1 MCELCSKLTTK
12 TSEQPQWRHFGV
24 FIVNLEHISHLFLLT
39 LSMYLFAGK
48 KYIVAYDLLFSWKQA
63 AVNEVNGEPNK
74 NQNTNK
80 KTSRLL
86 RWVLRGFLFCCF
98 FWRCSD
104 VVLVSIFVTFCTL
117 MQCFHYRSS
126 RLEVFCR
133 KGFYRSFAELTGKHL
148 KPRLSY
154 FENLRVHRRLSS
166 ISKASNKSVWSYVFW

>member
-1 MCELCSKLTTK
+1 MCEICSKLTTK
-12 TSEQPQWRHFGV
+12 TSERRQWRRFGV
-24 FIVNLEHISHLFLLT
+24 FIVNFEYISHLFLLLLLT

-48 KYIVAYDLLFSWKQA
+48 KCIVAYDLLFSWKQA

-74 NQNTNK
+74 NQNINK

-86 RWVLRGFLFCCF
+86 RWVLRVFLVLLLLF
-98 FWRCSD
+98 FD

-166 ISKASNKSVWSYVFW
+166 ISKASN

>member
-1 MCELCSKLTTK
+1 MCEICSKLTTK
-12 TSEQPQWRHFGV
+12 TERRQWRRFGV
-24 FIVNLEHISHLFLLT
+24 FIANFEHISHLFLLLLLT
-39 LSMYLFAGK
+39 LSMYLLAGK

-74 NQNTNK
+74 NQNINK

-86 RWVLRGFLFCCF
+86 RWVLRVFLVLLLLF
-98 FWRCSD
+98 FD

-117 MQCFHYRSS
+117 MQCFYYRSS

-133 KGFYRSFAELTGKHL
+133 KGFYRNCAEVTGKHL

-154 FENLRVHRRLSS
+154 FKNLRVHRRLSS
-166 ISKASNKSVWSYVFW
+166 ISKASNKSVWSNVFW